1 MDVKQ
6 LIAKIEANRAY
17 YVTYANQCIAELQR
31 KYKTQRHPDGRSL
44 IIHGV
49 GLDRLE
55 KICKQYGCSGTVGVN
70 AIVVTNFGYYK

>member
-1 MDVKQ
+1 METRQ

-49 GLDRLE
+49 GLDGLE
-55 KICKQYGCSGTVGVN
+55 KICKQ
-70 AIVVTNFGYYK
+70 

>member
-17 YVTYANQCIAELQR
+17 YVTYGNQCIAELQR

-44 IIHGV
+44 IIHNV
-49 GLDRLE
+49 GLD
-55 KICKQYGCSGTVGVN
+55 IYWN
-70 AIVVTNFGYYK
+70 GYASDTAVAAQ